1 MGRSSSAE
9 AGPGQR
15 AIRTDSGERLHR
27 GGTLEDTL
35 AHFGVKGMKWGV
47 RRPVGSSGRVTGGSS
62 HPSSSDAER
71 AKEYHK
77 KATTAGVHVLSNQEL
92 EHLTKRMNL
101 EQQYTR
107 LRASGNKRAAG
118 QKIAKD
124 ILLQVGKQ
132 HISKVLSEGIAAI
145 SG

>member
-1 MGRSSSAE
+1 
-9 AGPGQR
+9 
-15 AIRTDSGERLHR
+15 
-27 GGTLEDTL
+27 
-35 AHFGVKGMKWGV
+35 
-47 RRPVGSSGRVTGGSS
+47 
-62 HPSSSDAER
+62 
-71 AKEYHK
+71 
-77 KATTAGVHVLSNQEL
+77 
-92 EHLTKRMNL
+92 MNL